1 MRILA
6 SSLRRSIPYFFLK
19 LLLASIIL
27 KLSMLV
33 ICGNPL
39 NYRNICDPPKTTK
52 VSAIPPKDAAKQPAA
67 SSQQPAASSQQ
78 PAASRSEERRVGKAF
93 VITGRYRWSQYH

>member
-1 MRILA
+1 MRFFVESPPCFSKRMRILA

-33 ICGNPL
+33 ICGNPVIK
-39 NYRNICDPPKTTK
+39 RNICDRPKTTN
-52 VSAIPPKDAAKQPAA
+52 VSAITPKDAAKQQAA
-67 SSQQPAASSQQ
+67 ISQQQEDSSNQPAADAKSVV
-78 PAASRSEERRVGKAF
+78 EG
-93 VITGRYRWSQYH
+93 

>member
-33 ICGNPL
+33 ICGNPVIS
-39 NYRNICDPPKTTK
+39 RNLCDPPKTTK
-52 VSAIPPKDAAKQPAA
+52 VSAIPPKHTAKKPAA
-67 SSQQPAASSQQ
+67 SRQQ
-78 PAASRSEERRVGKAF
+78 PAASRHQPDTHTQHPDTPFEYPRH
-93 VITGRYRWSQYH
+93 TNHN